1 MSAATVSEAGFFSRL
16 VRNWNNFW
24 FRPSDPST
32 LGLMRILAGIGIVY
46 VHLAYTNDLQNF
58 FGKDAWINKDLADQ
72 YRRENPAYAPPI
84 TWNNFDSMTMTVPQE
99 QNVRRVF
106 LDWLQSLP
114 KTQAER
120 EQKLRFLYNETCMP
134 NDPRDAFNSLAY
146 CQRLLI
152 YPLDKYPRSYEH
164 FGVTPPEERQKYLN
178 ALMHAPNLQKDADE
192 IIPAHWQKLDDTTRQ
207 EIRKAA
213 EDFIDTLPKDQALA
227 AEPGKIAM
235 IIGHLGG
242 QVTQPFPQ
250 RSFRDPANQF
260 QLTMRFIQR
269 DLPDNLAERKEVL
282 DYFDRWTLDP
292 RMADSRGTY
301 LWSVWDHVTNP
312 TAMVI
317 VHYIFIVF
325 MVMFTLGLFTRVS
338 AVISW
343 IGALSYIH
351 RAGYVLFGMDVM
363 MNICLIYLM
372 IGPSGAALSLD
383 RWIARRRAQAELD
396 RRKRTGGDTSA
407 VQAFLASP
415 PASVAANFA
424 TRLFQVHFC
433 FIYTASGLA
442 KLKGSAWWNHN
453 ALWYTVA
460 NPEFSPTIFPP
471 YRWLLAQLSQ
481 HRWLWELNMTAGV
494 LFTLILEIS
503 FVFLIWRPRLRPYVV
518 TAGILFHT
526 GIAIFMGL
534 NVFSLFMMV
543 LLMAYVPPAA
553 VRYWLEVSQGRLFTL
568 RSAAK
573 PALVP
578 IPVPAEKRL
587 PARK

>member
-1 MSAATVSEAGFFSRL
+1 MSAATFSEAGFFSRV

-32 LGLMRILAGIGIVY
+32 LGLMRILAGIGVVY
-46 VHLAYTNDLQNF
+46 VHLAYTGDLQNF
-58 FGKDAWINKDLADQ
+58 FGKDAWMNKEISDQ
-72 YRRENPAYAPPI
+72 YRRENPAFAP
-84 TWNNFDSMTMTVPQE
+84 TMSWNDLDAMTMSVPQE

-106 LDWLQSLP
+106 LDWLQGLP
-114 KTQAER
+114 KSEAER
-120 EQKLRFLYNETCMP
+120 EHKLRFLYDPICMP
-134 NDPRDAFNSLAY
+134 NEPREAFNALAY

-152 YPLDKYPRSYEH
+152 YPKEENPSSYEH
-164 FGVTPPEERQKYLN
+164 FDVTPPEERQKYLD
-178 ALMHAPNLQKDADE
+178 ALSHLPNLKKDVDKM
-192 IIPAHWQKLDDTTRQ
+192 IPTHWQKLDDATRQ
-207 EIRKAA
+207 EVRKAA
-213 EDFIDTLPKDQALA
+213 EDFIDTLPKEPALA
-227 AEPGKIAM
+227 EKPGMVAM

-242 QVTQPFPQ
+242 QVALPLPQ
-250 RSFRDPANQF
+250 RSFRDPASQF

-269 DLPDNLAERKEVL
+269 DLPENLNERKEVL

-292 RMADSRGTY
+292 RKTDARGTY

-312 TAMVI
+312 TAMLI
-317 VHYIFIVF
+317 LHYIFIAF

-338 AVISW
+338 GVISW
-343 IGALSYIH
+343 IAALSYVH

-363 MNICLIYLM
+363 MNICMIYLI
-372 IGPSGAALSLD
+372 IGPSGAAYSLD
-383 RWIARRRAQAELD
+383 RWIAKRRAEAELE
-396 RRKRTGGDTSA
+396 RLRRTGGDTSA
-407 VQAFLASP
+407 VQAFLAGP
-415 PASVAANFA
+415 PASLAANFA

-442 KLKGSAWWNHN
+442 KLKGPAWWNHT
-453 ALWYTVA
+453 ALWNTVA

-471 YRWLLAQLSQ
+471 YRWLLMQLSQ

-494 LFTLILEIS
+494 LFTLVLEIS

-543 LLMAYVPPAA
+543 LLMAYIPPAA

-578 IPVPAEKRL
+578 VPLPAEKRL